1 MPEDAVAFSSSLRC
15 PSCGLQTSGYLKVS
29 EGNKGVAICS
39 RCGASIVQDI
49 NPGQIRQIPPQP
61 YFAHSGADHKKS
73 KYEGLYSQ
81 PKHAPRFA
89 WVEMLRLPVS
99 PRRALTTLYLSTDM
113 RHAMILVA
121 LLTTMSIAFS
131 TVITEEMAAVVGIDH
146 LDALEMLFIGAV
158 GWVVT
163 LVSFLIFSIVSA
175 IVAQEM
181 FEGRG
186 DKGATVTLVGYCFPW
201 FVVVSIVLLSIFTA
215 GFSGLELDRVQDWT
229 DSEIERALTWGA
241 LLLVS
246 AVLAVIWL
254 LFLVGRAIG
263 VANDISTAGGSLSAV
278 IGAIA
283 AGLVS
288 LIVGMVL
295 RLPIGI
301 SF

>member
-1 MPEDAVAFSSSLRC
+1 M
-15 PSCGLQTSGYLKVS
+15 
-29 EGNKGVAICS
+29 AICS

-49 NPGQIRQIPPQP
+49 RQGQVLQIPPQP
-61 YFAHSGADHKKS
+61 YYSHPDGNRRKS
-73 KYEGLYSQ
+73 KYGELYSQ

-89 WVEMLRLPVS
+89 IAEMLRLLVS
-99 PRRALTTLYLSTDM
+99 PRRALTNLYLSTDM

-121 LLTTMSIAFS
+121 LLTTLSIAFS
-131 TVITEEMAAVVGIDH
+131 TVVTEEMAEVVGIDYI
-146 LDALEMLFIGAV
+146 DALEMLLIGAV

-163 LVSFLIFSIVSA
+163 IVSFLIFAVVSA
-175 IVAQEM
+175 IVAQEI

-186 DKGATVTLVGYCFPW
+186 DKGSTVTLVGYCFPW
-201 FVVVSIVLLSIFTA
+201 FVVVSILLLSIFTA

-229 DSEIERALTWGA
+229 DPEIERALTWGA
-241 LLLVS
+241 VLLVT

-254 LFLVGRAIG
+254 IFLVGRAIG
-263 VANDISTAGGSLSAV
+263 VANDISTAGGALSAV

-301 SF
+301 SL